1 MLGCHNG
8 DELRTQFPRFLLVLL
23 EFHLYLFLSRTYF
36 GALLSILLSQP
47 FLLKPIATAS
57 HDSTSR
63 RSFPGSGAWD
73 RRSFATTRGTEG
85 ACSRMPSTV
94 GATISH
100 RVSQEQ
106 RTRVDR
112 ATQSVARQRTS
123 FTVFRRSIPD
133 EKQFFP
139 GISVPVLT

>member
-36 GALLSILLSQP
+36 GALLSLLLSQP
-47 FLLKPIATAS
+47 CLLKPIARGR

-63 RSFPGSGAWD
+63 RSFPGSRAWD
-73 RRSFATTRGTEG
+73 RRAFRHDERNRGSMIKD
-85 ACSRMPSTV
+85 ADRSV

-112 ATQSVARQRTS
+112 ATRV
-123 FTVFRRSIPD
+123 RRATKNVMYSLP
-133 EKQFFP
+133 KKY
-139 GISVPVLT
+139 TR